1 MRKVLLG
8 IPVNTAGNFHSAS
21 FLCEALHVC
30 RWQVSFESRWRSKGW
45 CHGWIPAGYSW
56 GSLSVHIILY
66 LFQHQCIAFRKW
78 KWNLVASNRTSS
90 TNETDRE
97 TTNICWDYWPFD
109 FPSPSISIAAV
120 RHLCDS
126 KQRSPFARCPPSSKS
141 ATMDLKQRLKALACW
156 QALISPPLDYQSW
169 THGPAT
175 PLAASYV
182 SSLTLS
188 DETNVRELV
197 SI

>member
-1 MRKVLLG
+1 MYPPLRKVLLG

-30 RWQVSFESRWRSKGW
+30 WWQVSFESRWRSKGW

-66 LFQHQCIAFRKW
+66 LFQHQCIAFRKR
-78 KWNLVASNRTSS
+78 KWTLVASNRTIS

-97 TTNICWDYWPFD
+97 TTTTTICWGYWPFD

-120 RHLCDS
+120 RACVS
-126 KQRSPFARCPPSSKS
+126 FKTTKPFARCPPSSKS
-141 ATMDLKQRLKALACW
+141 ATMDLKQRLKALAADRLNKSIIGLPELDSW
-156 QALISPPLDYQSW
+156 PAPP
-169 THGPAT
+169 
-175 PLAASYV
+175 ASC
-182 SSLTLS
+182 
-188 DETNVRELV
+188 
-197 SI
+197 

>member
-1 MRKVLLG
+1 MYPPLRKVLLG

-30 RWQVSFESRWRSKGW
+30 WWQVSFESRWRSKGW

-66 LFQHQCIAFRKW
+66 LFQHQCIAFRKRIW
-78 KWNLVASNRTSS
+78 TLVASNRTIS

-97 TTNICWDYWPFD
+97 TTTTTICWGYWPFD

-126 KQRSPFARCPPSSKS
+126 KQRSPLHAALHQASQPPWIWSKGWKPWLL
-141 ATMDLKQRLKALACW
+141 TG
-156 QALISPPLDYQSW
+156 LISPSLDYQSW
-169 THGPAT
+169 THGLQP
-175 PLAASYV
+175 
-182 SSLTLS
+182 
-188 DETNVRELV
+188 R
-197 SI
+197 